1 MSLRMPLWMGSS
13 HAARGVPQFRAL
25 AWTGQSSRL
34 HMKNLFNQ
42 NVNKFLNLKI
52 QLFKEYHQHLSQ
64 DFGLDYPCRLLIW
77 ENRFLL
83 SNLMKDGLYKIN
95 KLGMP
100 TMNSFVSL
108 ALKCGLV

>member
-1 MSLRMPLWMGSS
+1 MPLWMGSS
-13 HAARGVPQFRAL
+13 HAARGMPQFRAL

-52 QLFKEYHQHLSQ
+52 KLFKEYHQHLSQ
-64 DFGLDYPCRLLIW
+64 DFGPDYPCRTHIR

-83 SNLMKDGLYKIN
+83 LNLKKN
-95 KLGMP
+95 KNLGH
-100 TMNSFVSL
+100 T
-108 ALKCGLV
+108 